1 MGTRPTRY
9 PPAFAPIVSVTTD
22 AARATES
29 LPSLV
34 ARDVQALA
42 GPAAGRSSRTR
53 RVNRSTPR
61 TVTESGQG
69 AADQFQ
75 VCQTVAEPLVAGR
88 FHSLESQTRPP
99 DDGSG
104 SGVAPE

>member
-1 MGTRPTRY
+1 MVTDSLLTERPPHY
-9 PPAFAPIVSVTTD
+9 DLIVSIQ
-22 AARATES
+22 
-29 LPSLV
+29 PS
-34 ARDVQALA
+34 
-42 GPAAGRSSRTR
+42 PF
-53 RVNRSTPR
+53 R
-61 TVTESGQG
+61 TVTVSGQG
-69 AADQFQ
+69 VADQFQ